1 MRLEEPQNPRMVY
14 ASAHFPKAS
23 GHSIDNPLATKTMLQ
38 IVCMIDRPH
47 RNATTMV
54 IDQREA
60 YFSQQMDWL

>member
-23 GHSIDNPLATKTMLQ
+23 AHFPKASGHRSGVDNPLATKTMLQ
-38 IVCMIDRPH
+38 IVCMIDKPY

-54 IDQREA
+54 VDQREA
-60 YFSQQMDWL
+60 